1 MELLA
6 QGHINGKKQ
15 LELQAI
21 YKSPWCLSLS
31 SPSLSPSLCP
41 SPSSWKD
48 APLSPAVTQSFLSPF
63 LPFSTLLGRVID
75 TYLPLFSPL
84 IQFLIL
90 WFLLPR
96 GHRSPPEWNLVAV
109 LSWPPC
115 SIWVTCLLLPPWS
128 PHSCW
133 PGKGKTDSLD
143 NGPHS
148 SGSLPSIYKLN
159 AHLSQCSKHYD
170 VCYLY
175 ISQNRVLG
183 PTSQSFGVYV

>member
-1 MELLA
+1 MS
-6 QGHINGKKQ
+6 ITK
-15 LELQAI
+15 
-21 YKSPWCLSLS
+21 LSL
-31 SPSLSPSLCP
+31 PLAFSLSLPFILEGC
-41 SPSSWKD
+41 SPQPCCNSVISFSFSS
-48 APLSPAVTQSFLSPF
+48 
-63 LPFSTLLGRVID
+63 FSTLLGRVID

-183 PTSQSFGVYV
+183 PTSQSFGVYVKDAVHRAQPRPAESDSQSHVSSF